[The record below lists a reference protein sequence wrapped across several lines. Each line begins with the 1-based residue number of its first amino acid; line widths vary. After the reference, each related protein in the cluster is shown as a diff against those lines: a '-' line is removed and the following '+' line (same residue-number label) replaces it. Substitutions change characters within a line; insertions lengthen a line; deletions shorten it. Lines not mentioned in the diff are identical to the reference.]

1 MEVKLLPDEVADNT
15 SIIDALEWLGDR
27 VRESDVGVVFLSGH
41 GVTSQ
46 KGDYFF
52 VPYNAEMVSQA
63 GGRLPKRSTSVPDT
77 EIGNA
82 LKQLLG
88 NAVFFF
94 DTCHA
99 GQAAMGGGID
109 YNKLINT
116 IAGSANAFVLAS
128 STGTELSKEDDAL
141 QHGIFTEALLEGLAG
156 KGNHY
161 KAGIVTIGE
170 LNLYVGHRVTEL
182 TGDLQHPVELRPR
195 PTRDIDFAMP

>member
-1 MEVKLLPDEVADNT
+1 M
-15 SIIDALEWLGDR
+15 
-27 VRESDVGVVFLSGH
+27 
-41 GVTSQ
+41 
-46 KGDYFF
+46 
-52 VPYNAEMVSQA
+52 PYNAEMVSQA
-63 GGRLPKRSTSVPDT
+63 GVPLPKRSTSVPDT

-99 GQAAMGGGID
+99 GQAASGGGID

-116 IAGSANAFVLAS
+116 ITGSANAIVLAS
-128 STGTELSKEDDAL
+128 SAGTELSKENDLL

-156 KGNHY
+156 KGYHDR
-161 KAGIVTIGE
+161 ADVVTIDE
-170 LNLYVGHRVTEL
+170 LNLFVKKRVTKL
-182 TGDLQHPVELRPR
+182 TGDLQHPVDLRPR